1 MLVVKRKEGQW
12 IEIQHKSGDRLRI
25 RVYNIRPRF
34 PGQLDLAIEDDAL
47 NFEVQRPERGR
58 RGSARGARSARSR
71 RRLEPEPPT
80 ECSDRDTGVKKKPV
94 PLRPLA
100 HCLSQRALGFRRRDE
115 SS

>member
-1 MLVVKRKEGQW
+1 MLVLKRKEGQW

-58 RGSARGARSARSR
+58 RGSARGVRSESSR
-71 RRLEPEPPT
+71 RRLEPEPPP
-80 ECSDRDTGVKKKPV
+80 ECADRDAGVKQKSV

-100 HCLSQRALGFRRRDE
+100 HCQSRRALDSRGRDE